1 MRNLRLLIEYDGS
14 AYAGWQ
20 VQPNRPTVQ
29 GTLQAALKRLTGT
42 PVRVGGAARTD
53 AGVHAAG
60 QVTTFTTESPHTCA
74 TFHRALNALLPR
86 DIVVREVAEVPLT
99 FDARRSATGKTYR
112 YTLLVR
118 ADPSPFHR
126 SWTLHVPPPLDVA
139 AMGKAAEALLGRH
152 DFSAFRSSSCEA
164 PHPVRTVWEARFLED
179 PPFWH
184 FRISAEAFL
193 QHMVRSIVGTLL
205 EVGRGRRPPE
215 EVAAI
220 LASRARARAG
230 PTAPPHGL
238 CLEKVHYGERGQ
250 DAA

>member
-1 MRNLRLLIEYDGS
+1 MRNLRLLLEYDGS

-20 VQPNRPTVQ
+20 VQPSRPTVQ
-29 GTLQAALKRLTGT
+29 GALQAALERLTGA
-42 PVRVGGAARTD
+42 PVKVVGAARTD
-53 AGVHAAG
+53 AGVHALG
-60 QVTTFTTESPHTCA
+60 QVANFKTESPHPCA
-74 TFHRALNALLPR
+74 TFRRALNALLPR
-86 DIVVREVAEVPLT
+86 DIVVREAVEAPLS

-118 ADPSPFHR
+118 ADPSPLHR
-126 SWTLHVPPPLDVA
+126 SFSLHVPPPLDLP
-139 AMGKAAEALLGRH
+139 AMAKAAGALLGRH

-179 PPFWH
+179 PPFGH
-184 FRISAEAFL
+184 FVISAEAFL

-205 EVGRGRRPPE
+205 QVGRGRRPPE
-215 EVAAI
+215 QVAAI
-220 LASRARARAG
+220 LAGRDRARAG

-238 CLEKVHYGERGQ
+238 FLEKVHYGERAR